1 MSPYFGWLKHLS
13 FFNYAMEA
21 LLVNEMLY
29 LQLVEERYGLNI
41 DVSIARAKWKKIERC
56 IKWIV
61 FVTIKI
67 GTWRHHSL
75 HIRIQ
80 CKKLLARCNQIGS
93 YVYDIYYFCTAVV
106 DYLCQGTEIEHMH
119 ASRT

>member
-61 FVTIKI
+61 FVTIKN
-67 GTWRHHSL
+67 RYLAPPFSPHSDSMQK
-75 HIRIQ
+75 ITGQ
-80 CKKLLARCNQIGS
+80 
-93 YVYDIYYFCTAVV
+93 
-106 DYLCQGTEIEHMH
+106 M
-119 ASRT
+119 